1 MTLENP
7 PSSTGHTNFIHAG
20 FSSQSVFGCMYI
32 VSGPP
37 VFLPRFELPS
47 QKTPRPGS
55 LPKMIPGRVRISMT
69 GWGGSM
75 GWDPK
80 TTMTRRLFWD
90 TGMAY
95 FFLEMRTQQLFQGIL
110 SKAKYLKLKTPTLRQ
125 SSKHP
130 GFFQGDSGA
139 KPSSVFRSH
148 FQVQPRK
155 TSS

>member
-55 LPKMIPGRVRISMT
+55 LPKMIPGLVRISMT
-69 GWGGSM
+69 GWGGPRV
-75 GWDPK
+75 GIRK
-80 TTMTRRLFWD
+80 RRSPASFLGHWNGLFC
-90 TGMAY
+90 
-95 FFLEMRTQQLFQGIL
+95 LEMRTQQLFQGIL